1 VKASYLLALVVVVVA
16 VGLWWSWPAEP
27 GSPEDEVRALVGEA
41 IAAAEAR
48 DPARLVV
55 ALADDFQGPSGASR
69 QDVKRLIAA
78 QLLHQ
83 SDRLVVLNPSLEVG
97 LSSPTAATFSGR
109 FIFARGSAEEP
120 AEASSYLIDAT
131 LERRGDRWLI
141 TRATWA
147 R

>member
-1 VKASYLLALVVVVVA
+1 MKASYLLALAVGVAA
-16 VGLWWSWPAEP
+16 VGLWWWWPAEP
-27 GSPEDEVRALVGEA
+27 GSPEDEVRALVAEA

-55 ALADDFQGPSGASR
+55 ALAEDFQGPSGASR

-83 SDRLVVLNPSLEVG
+83 SDRLVVLNPSLEVV
-97 LSSPTAATFSGR
+97 LTSPTAATFSGR

-120 AEASSYLIDAT
+120 VDASSYVVDAT